1 MGVEALRLNEH
12 ARDLGMSRFDP
23 SFNPRDR
30 ALNPSGGN
38 RVVEVQTEGDKHV
51 LRAEVHGQQ
60 LVKLEHPGL
69 GRRHFAYAGADFRID
84 TLARQQAFWSNGSLS
99 GFPKS
104 ARSSPP
110 PISLPRRQPDPT

>member
-30 ALNPSGGN
+30 ALNPSGGY
-38 RVVEVQTEGDKHV
+38 RIVEVQTEGDKHV

-60 LVKLEHPGL
+60 LVKLECINSGL
-69 GRRHFAYAGADFRID
+69 I
-84 TLARQQAFWSNGSLS
+84 
-99 GFPKS
+99 
-104 ARSSPP
+104 
-110 PISLPRRQPDPT
+110 